1 MVVGFIGTL
10 LLIIVIIVVLA
21 VVGALTLVKKIL

>member
-10 LLIIVIIVVLA
+10 LLVIVIVVILA
-21 VVGALTLVKKIL
+21 LIGVFTVIKKVL

>member
-10 LLIIVIIVVLA
+10 LLIIVIVVVLA
-21 VVGALTLVKKIL
+21 LVGALTLVRKIL

>member
-10 LLIIVIIVVLA
+10 LLIIVIVVVLA
-21 VVGALTLVKKIL
+21 VIGALTLVRKVL